1 MYTLTGDEVFALME
15 AGKGP
20 SSFQLQG
27 ETDNYPGS
35 YVTSSATSHT
45 AGTEDFFTVLYA
57 ANSRIDPVEKTF
69 DDNYTSHYRI
79 NLQNKAETSQNAI
92 RFQTDGPAT
101 VTVWWIGGAGSGK
114 PARSMTILDSA
125 GKVSVTSAESSAN
138 TETPM
143 VSTMELPKAGIYYL
157 GGDIGKNFIHK
168 VTVSVGGDSLGW
180 SVAED
185 TLSITGDVGADQAV
199 WAACWDKNW
208 SFIGAVPLTGADPTA
223 SLPEGWETVKL
234 MWLAANSAP
243 KCAPG
248 LATKK

>member
-15 AGKGP
+15 SGKGP
-20 SSFQLQG
+20 SSFKLQG
-27 ETDNYPGS
+27 EKDSYPGS

-125 GKVSVTSAESSAN
+125 GKVSATSTQSSAS

-143 VSTMELPKAGIYYL
+143 VSTMELPEGGTYYL

-199 WAACWDKNW
+199 WAACWDE
-208 SFIGAVPLTGADPTA
+208 SQGFLGARLLTGVDPTA
-223 SLPEGWETVKL
+223 GLPQGWKNVKL
-234 MWLAANSAP
+234 MWLRANSAP
-243 KCAPG
+243 KCPA
-248 LATKK
+248 AETVKK